1 MLICIVTGA
10 ALGADLALPPAI
22 QADVADYD
30 RWRFGAD
37 RTGVQFALWGMATKL
52 ALAAAVGLA
61 LPGVDW
67 MGFDPELPSEAGR
80 SALIVIY
87 AGVPVVIKV
96 VAIVAIWKFPLS
108 ATRHTAISRRLRQR
122 LTLSSPGKHT

>member
-1 MLICIVTGA
+1 MLICVLTGA
-10 ALGADLALPPAI
+10 ALGADLVLPPAI

-61 LPGVDW
+61 LPGVVW
-67 MGFDPELPSEAGR
+67 MGFDPELPTEAGR

-87 AGVPVVIKV
+87 AGIPVVIKTLSIAV
-96 VAIVAIWKFPLS
+96 IWRFPLS
-108 ATRHTAISRRLRQR
+108 AACHAAISRRLNQR
-122 LTLSSPGKHT
+122 LALSGTGDQG

>member
-1 MLICIVTGA
+1 MLICILTGA

-30 RWRFGAD
+30 QWRFGAD

-61 LPGVDW
+61 LPGVAW
-67 MGFDPELPSEAGR
+67 MGFDPELPSEVGR

-87 AGVPVVIKV
+87 AGIPVVIKV
-96 VAIVAIWKFPLS
+96 VAIVAIWNFPLS
-108 ATRHTAISRRLRQR
+108 ATRHTAIRRRLEQR
-122 LTLSSPGKHT
+122 LTLSSPGDNE